1 MNESPVIRILN
12 LARWAPSG
20 DNTQPWRFEIIN
32 DYRLVVHIQYPQEN
46 CVYDLHG
53 QNTLLAIGA
62 LLQTMELAA
71 TSEGCHMH
79 TQPMQQPK
87 QKLFALDISFSPD
100 STIQLDHLV
109 FEIPRRAVQRR
120 PLSMRRLTHN
130 QKQSLQLAAGKNY
143 SIHWMESFLQRI
155 QMTKLILQTTR
166 IRLRIPEAYPVHKS
180 IIEWNAQ
187 YSLDRIPDAA
197 LGPGRINLKMMRAVL
212 SSWERVQFL
221 NRYLGAA
228 WPTSLQL
235 DGWTALSCGAHM
247 IMLRDQKPQT
257 DEDFIDSGK
266 ASQRVWLAATKLDL
280 WQQPE
285 MALPSFAR
293 YVSENVPFTTLTDQL
308 QEASSIR
315 RTLREIIDTDTDR
328 VVWVGRLGFG
338 PAPTARALRLPL
350 DKLIIS
356 SDRRKQAID

>member
-1 MNESPVIRILN
+1 MNESPVVRILD
-12 LARWAPSG
+12 LARWTPSG
-20 DNTQPWRFEIIN
+20 DNTQPWRFEIVDN
-32 DYRLVVHIQYPQEN
+32 YRVLVHIHYAQEN

-71 TSEGCHMH
+71 SAEGCHTH
-79 TQPMQQPK
+79 VQHRQHPQGKLLAIDTRFSFD
-87 QKLFALDISFSPD
+87 QK
-100 STIQLDHLV
+100 IQVDPLV

-120 PLSMRRLTHN
+120 PLSMRPLTHS
-130 QKQSLQLAAGKNY
+130 QKQSLQQAAGKNY
-143 SIHWMESFLQRI
+143 TIHWMGSLLQRI
-155 QMTKLILQTTR
+155 QMAKLILQTTR

-197 LGPGRINLKMMRAVL
+197 LGPGRITLKIMRGVL

-221 NRYLGAA
+221 NRYIGAA
-228 WPTSLQL
+228 WSTSLQL

-257 DEDFIDSGK
+257 YEDFIDIGK
-266 ASQRVWLAATKLDL
+266 AVQRVWLTATQLDL

-285 MALPSFAR
+285 MTIPIFAR
-293 YVSENVPFTTLTDQL
+293 YASENVSFTTLTDQL
-308 QEASSIR
+308 QEAASVR
-315 RTLREIIDTDTDR
+315 KKLGEIIDTDTDR
-328 VVWVGRLGFG
+328 VVWVGRLGLG
-338 PAPTARALRLPL
+338 PAPVSRALRLPL
-350 DKLIIS
+350 EKLIIS
-356 SDRRKQAID
+356 KPSSHPTD

>member
-1 MNESPVIRILN
+1 MHESPVIRILN

-20 DNTQPWRFEIIN
+20 DNTQPWRFEVID
-32 DYRLVVHIQYPQEN
+32 DYRVVVHIQYAQEN

-53 QNTLLAIGA
+53 ENTLLSIGA
-62 LLQTMELAA
+62 LLLTMELAA
-71 TSEGCHMH
+71 TAEGCRMH
-79 TQPMQQPK
+79 VQHRQHAQG
-87 QKLFALDISFSPD
+87 KLLAIDICFSLDP
-100 STIQLDHLV
+100 TIHVDPLV
-109 FEIPRRAVQRR
+109 FEIPHRAVQRR
-120 PLSMRRLTHN
+120 PLSMRALTPN
-130 QKQSLQLAAGKNY
+130 QKQSLQLAAGENY
-143 SIHWMESFLQRI
+143 TIHWMESFQQRI
-155 QMTKLILQTTR
+155 HMTKLVLQTTR
-166 IRLRIPEAYPVHKS
+166 IRLRLPEAYPVHKS

-197 LGPGRINLKMMRAVL
+197 LGPGRINLKIMRAVL

-221 NRYLGAA
+221 NRYIGAA
-228 WPTSLQL
+228 WSTSLQL

-247 IMLRDQKPQT
+247 IILRNQKPQT

-266 ASQRVWLAATKLDL
+266 ASQRVWLTATKLQL

-293 YVSENVPFTTLTDQL
+293 YMSENVPFTTLTDQL
-308 QEASSIR
+308 QEAASVR
-315 RTLREIIDTDTDR
+315 KKLGEIIDADTDR

-350 DKLIIS
+350 EKLIIS
-356 SDRRKQAID
+356 SDNNK

>member
-12 LARWAPSG
+12 LARWTPSG
-20 DNTQPWRFEIIN
+20 DNTQPWRFEIID
-32 DYRLVVHIQYPQEN
+32 DYRIVVHIQYAQEMV
-46 CVYDLHG
+46 VYDLYG

-71 TSEGCHMH
+71 TSEGFQMH
-79 TQPMQQPK
+79 AQRRQHAQG
-87 QKLFALDISFSPD
+87 KLHAIDISFSLDQAIQVD
-100 STIQLDHLV
+100 SLV

-120 PLSMRRLTHN
+120 PLSMRPLTHS
-130 QKQSLQLAAGKNY
+130 QKQSLQQAAGKHY
-143 SIHWMESFLQRI
+143 TIHWMESLLQRL

-197 LGPGRINLKMMRAVL
+197 LGPGRINLKIMRSVL
-212 SSWERVQFL
+212 SSWGRVQFL
-221 NRYLGAA
+221 NHYIGAA
-228 WPTSLQL
+228 WSTSLQL

-247 IMLRDQKPQT
+247 IILRNQKPQT
-257 DEDFIDSGK
+257 EDDFIDSGK
-266 ASQRVWLAATKLDL
+266 ASERVWLAATKLNL

-285 MALPSFAR
+285 MALPTFAR
-293 YVSENVPFTTLTDQL
+293 YASENVSFTTLIDQR
-308 QEASSIR
+308 QEAATVR
-315 RTLREIIDTDTDR
+315 LKLGEIVDTDTDR

-350 DKLIIS
+350 EKLIIS
-356 SDRRKQAID
+356 KPSSHPTN

>member
-20 DNTQPWRFEIIN
+20 DNTQPWRFEIID
-32 DYRLVVHIQYPQEN
+32 DYRMVVHIQYAQED
-46 CVYDLHG
+46 CVYDLRG
-53 QNTLLAIGA
+53 QNALLAIGA
-62 LLQTMELAA
+62 LLLTMELAA
-71 TSEGCHMH
+71 TAESCQMH
-79 TQPMQQPK
+79 VQHRPHVQG
-87 QKLFALDISFSPD
+87 KLLAIDIRFSLDQ
-100 STIQLDHLV
+100 TIQVDPLV
-109 FEIPRRAVQRR
+109 LEIPCRAVQRR
-120 PLSMRRLTHN
+120 PLSMRRLTHS

-143 SIHWMESFLQRI
+143 TIHWMESLLQRI

-197 LGPGRINLKMMRAVL
+197 LGPGRINLKIMRAVL

-221 NRYLGAA
+221 NRYIGAA
-228 WPTSLQL
+228 WSTSLQL

-247 IMLRDQKPQT
+247 IILRDQKPQT
-257 DEDFIDSGK
+257 EDDFIESGK
-266 ASQRVWLAATKLDL
+266 ACQRVWLTATKLNL

-285 MALPSFAR
+285 MVIPSFAR
-293 YVSENVPFTTLTDQL
+293 YISENVPFTTLTDQL
-308 QEASSIR
+308 QEAASAR
-315 RTLREIIDTDTDR
+315 KTLGEIVDTDTDR

-338 PAPTARALRLPL
+338 PAPTARAMRLPL
-350 DKLIIS
+350 EKLIIS
-356 SDRRKQAID
+356 SDSHK